1 MPRYRNPATIEGA
14 GLPKGPLMTDSL
26 DGKVAFITGGGSGIG
41 AATASLL
48 ASRGARVAI
57 TDIDS
62 EGGESTVAA
71 IESAGGLALFIH
83 LDVTDEAGVQSA
95 VGQTVAHF
103 GSLDC
108 AVNNAG
114 INGEPGP
121 VAGYS
126 RVAWDRVI
134 AVNLTGV
141 WLCLQAEIR
150 QMVAAG
156 GGGSIVN
163 ISSGA
168 GLSGHPFN
176 APYSA
181 SKHGVIGLTRSA
193 AIQYG
198 ADNIRVNAVCPGV
211 IETPMVTFTKS
222 HPELAE
228 ALLKRHALGRFGQ
241 PEEVAHAIAY
251 LCDPEASSYVTGIA
265 LPVDAGYLA

>member
-1 MPRYRNPATIEGA
+1 MRGNGMA
-14 GLPKGPLMTDSL
+14 GIL
-26 DGKVAFITGGGSGIG
+26 DEKVAFITGGGSGIG
-41 AATASLL
+41 AATAKIF
-48 ASRGARVAI
+48 AREGARVVVA
-57 TDIDS
+57 DVDD
-62 EGGESTVAA
+62 EGGRRTVS
-71 IESAGGLALFIH
+71 EVGDAGGEALFIH
-83 LDVTDEAGVQSA
+83 VDVTDEDGVRSA
-95 VGQTVAHF
+95 IQQTVEHF
-103 GSLDC
+103 GRLDC

-114 INGEPGP
+114 TTGEPGP

-126 RVAWDRVI
+126 REAWDRVI

-141 WLCLQAEIR
+141 WLCLQAVIR
-150 QMVAAG
+150 QMLTT

-181 SKHGVIGLTRSA
+181 SKHGVIGLTKSA
-193 AIQYG
+193 ALQYG
-198 ADNIRVNAVCPGV
+198 ADGIRVNAVCPGV

-241 PEEVAHAIAY
+241 PDEVAEAIAW
-251 LCDPEASSYVTGIA
+251 LCSDAASYVTGIA
-265 LPVDAGYLA
+265 MPVDAGYLA

>member
-1 MPRYRNPATIEGA
+1 
-14 GLPKGPLMTDSL
+14 MTDPL
-26 DGKVAFITGGGSGIG
+26 NRKVAFITGAGSGIG
-41 AATASLL
+41 RATALHL
-48 ASRGARVAI
+48 AGRGARVAV
-57 TDIDS
+57 TDIDPDGAQS
-62 EGGESTVAA
+62 TVSQIHDSGGE
-71 IESAGGLALFIH
+71 ALLIP
-83 LDVTDEAGVQSA
+83 LDVTDEAAVGSA
-95 VGQTVAHF
+95 VQQTVDHF
-103 GSLDC
+103 GTLDC

-114 INGEPGP
+114 TNGEPGP

-126 RVAWDRVI
+126 REGWDRVI
-134 AVNLTGV
+134 AINLTGV

-150 QMVAAG
+150 QMLKS

-198 ADNIRVNAVCPGV
+198 TDDIRVNAICPGV
-211 IETPMVTFTKS
+211 IETPMVTFTKAN
-222 HPELAE
+222 PELAE

-251 LCDPEASSYVTGIA
+251 LCDPDASSYITGIA

>member
-1 MPRYRNPATIEGA
+1 MRGNGMA
-14 GLPKGPLMTDSL
+14 GIL
-26 DGKVAFITGGGSGIG
+26 DEKVAFITGGGSGIG
-41 AATASLL
+41 AATAKIF
-48 ASRGARVAI
+48 AREGARVVVA
-57 TDIDS
+57 DVDD
-62 EGGESTVAA
+62 EGGRRTVS
-71 IESAGGLALFIH
+71 EVGDAGGEALFIH
-83 LDVTDEAGVQSA
+83 VDVTDEDGVRSA
-95 VGQTVAHF
+95 IQQTVEHF
-103 GSLDC
+103 GRLDC

-114 INGEPGP
+114 TNGEPGP

-126 RVAWDRVI
+126 REAWDRVI

-141 WLCLQAEIR
+141 WLCLQAVIR
-150 QMVAAG
+150 QMLTT

-181 SKHGVIGLTRSA
+181 SKHGVIGLTKSA
-193 AIQYG
+193 ALQYG
-198 ADNIRVNAVCPGV
+198 ADGIRVNAVCPGV

-241 PEEVAHAIAY
+241 PDEIAEAIAW
-251 LCDPEASSYVTGIA
+251 LCSDAASYVTGIA
-265 LPVDAGYLA
+265 MPVDAGYLA

>member
-1 MPRYRNPATIEGA
+1 
-14 GLPKGPLMTDSL
+14 MTDPFS
-26 DGKVAFITGGGSGIG
+26 GKVAFVTGAASGIG
-41 AATASLL
+41 RATALHL
-48 ASRGARVAI
+48 ANRGARVAV
-57 TDIDS
+57 TDINPAGGQS
-62 EGGESTVAA
+62 TVSSIEAAGGEA
-71 IESAGGLALFIH
+71 IFIP
-83 LDVTDEAGVQSA
+83 LDVTDEAA
-95 VGQTVAHF
+95 VTAAVMQTVDHF
-103 GSLDC
+103 GTLDC

-114 INGEPGP
+114 TNGEPGP

-126 RVAWDRVI
+126 REAWNRII
-134 AVNLTGV
+134 AINLTGV
-141 WLCLQAEIR
+141 WLCLQAQIR
-150 QMVAAG
+150 QMLTT

-163 ISSGA
+163 VSSGA

-198 ADNIRVNAVCPGV
+198 TDDIRVNAVCPGV
-211 IETPMVTFTKS
+211 IETPMVTFTKAN
-222 HPELAE
+222 PDLAE

-251 LCDPEASSYVTGIA
+251 LCDPEASSYITGIA